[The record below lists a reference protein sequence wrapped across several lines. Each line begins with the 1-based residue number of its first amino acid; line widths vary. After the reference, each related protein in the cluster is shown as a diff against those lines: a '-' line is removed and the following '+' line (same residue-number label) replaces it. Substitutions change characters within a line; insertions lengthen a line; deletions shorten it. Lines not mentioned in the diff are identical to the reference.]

1 MNCRKLKGVR
11 DGTVF
16 HICNRG
22 VLKKPMF
29 FDEFDYG
36 ICEEI
41 LSESLE
47 KYRVPLHAYC
57 LMPNHW
63 HLLVEAPRGVILV
76 QMLQRFSSVHAKT
89 IRKRQENQG
98 TGAVY
103 QSRYR
108 AHPVQKSEAF
118 FRVKS
123 YIENNPCKAGLCS
136 KPEDWRWST
145 AYSEIDRH
153 ILIATSPTP
162 IPLNVLRPPL
172 ESWHSRIESALFS
185 QRPLG
190 DVEWRN
196 SFCEQDGG
204 TSVQARFA
212 A

>member
-1 MNCRKLKGVR
+1 
-11 DGTVF
+11 
-16 HICNRG
+16 
-22 VLKKPMF
+22 MF

-63 HLLVEAPRGVILV
+63 HLLVEAPRGGILV

-123 YIENNPCKAGLCS
+123 YIEDNPCKAGLCS

-145 AYSEIDRH
+145 AYSEIYRH
-153 ILIATSPTP
+153 ILIAPTP
-162 IPLNVLRPPL
+162 TPFNVLRSPL